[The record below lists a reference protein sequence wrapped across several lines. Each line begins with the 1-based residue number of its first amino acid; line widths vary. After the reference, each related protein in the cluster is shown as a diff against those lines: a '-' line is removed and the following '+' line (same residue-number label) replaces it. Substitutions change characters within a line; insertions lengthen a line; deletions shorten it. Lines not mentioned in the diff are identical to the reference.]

1 MSSIYL
7 YFLLRDL
14 LIEVSSLQNKG
25 DDHFSSPEE
34 IKK

>member
-1 MSSIYL
+1 MSSIYQ
-7 YFLLRDL
+7 YFLLRD